1 MCETPVV
8 GFSRTGVK
16 LGVSLSHIFGDTVG
30 VGVEPKSRFGRDS
43 LARGEIENEG
53 GRCLARTAPTLLLY
67 GVQSVYNG
75 RCHLTCLYTLCTP
88 SFTPNEVRA

>member
-8 GFSRTGVK
+8 GFSRDGVK
-16 LGVSLSHIFGDTVG
+16 LGLSLSHILGGTVG
-30 VGVEPKSRFGRDS
+30 VGVGPKSRFGRDS
-43 LARGEIENEG
+43 LARDEIENGG
-53 GRCLARTAPTLLLY
+53 GRCLTDAAPTLLLY